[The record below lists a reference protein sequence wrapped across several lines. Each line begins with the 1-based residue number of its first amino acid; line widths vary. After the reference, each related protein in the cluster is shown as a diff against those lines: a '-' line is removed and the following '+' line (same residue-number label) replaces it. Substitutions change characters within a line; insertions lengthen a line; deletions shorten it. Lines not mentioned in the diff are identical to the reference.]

1 MKRIVV
7 LLTILAVCQFV
18 SAQSLR
24 ISGRIISNSN
34 TPVEYASVVLQTK
47 DSVFITGGV
56 SDLRGRFTMENLKA
70 GQYNLQISCI
80 GYQTKN
86 MFLDDFTK
94 NVDLGTLEM
103 DSTAI
108 ALDEVTITA
117 NNVINKQDRKI
128 ILPTALQLHAST
140 DGLTLLQQMKLSRI
154 QINLMDKKISA
165 SGGGDVQIRING
177 APSNVQEVLAL
188 RPEDIL
194 RIEYHD
200 DPGVRYGNVEAVLD
214 YITRRHE
221 TGGYVS
227 VDLDACPYVFF
238 TNQRI
243 TAKVNHKKS
252 EFGLSYNGGIRAI
265 SSMWREN
272 SETFNYGDGTSF
284 TRVED
289 GMPDKWYNNWNYAT
303 LNYNYMEPDKSFLS
317 ISLREN
323 FTIEPIG
330 KQYFHSLL
338 YPAGHPEQAV
348 DLMDK
353 ADTGDNSPS
362 LDIYYQRSLKKE
374 QNIIFNVVGTYINSR
389 NRRTYQEMK
398 NDELVTDI
406 YSDVKGKKYSIIGEG
421 VYEKGFKVGRLSLG
435 VKHTQSFT
443 NNEYMGSTDAKTKM
457 EQSETYVYTEF
468 QGKADKFNYSLGV
481 GGTRSWFSQEG
492 EGYQNY
498 TFRPSLKLAY
508 NFNEH
513 SFIRYRGD
521 IYSSAPSLSDLNN
534 VEQLIDSLQIRRG
547 NPNLKPVL
555 NYVNSFVYDYHKG
568 LFSTNLNVQHW
579 FYHKPIMEETIL
591 EGDKF
596 IRTVNNQKSWQKLN
610 TELELKFGPIKN
622 ILTVSLVTGFSH
634 FDSRGNNYRHT
645 YNNLYFRGEV
655 MASYK
660 NWMGM
665 FQIQSHKNNFWGET
679 LSYEENYHVLGIM
692 YRHKN
697 LNVGAMMLNPFVNNW
712 KVGKESRNEY
722 APSKNWTYVKDSS
735 RLAVLK
741 ISYSFSFGRKYESGS
756 KRLNNEDNDSGIL
769 NGGK

>member
-94 NVDLGTLEM
+94 NVDLGALEM

-200 DPGVRYGNVEAVLD
+200 DPGVRYGDAEAVLD

-221 TGGYVS
+221 TGGYVAF
-227 VDLDACPYVFF
+227 DLSGCPYLIF
-238 TNQRI
+238 TNQGV
-243 TAKVNHKKS
+243 TAKLNHKKS
-252 EFGLSYNGGIRAI
+252 EFGLSYNGGTRGIN
-265 SSMWREN
+265 SMWREN

-289 GMPDKWYNNWNYAT
+289 GIRDKWYNNWNYMT

-317 ISLREN
+317 ISLRDN
-323 FTIEPIG
+323 FLMEPLG
-330 KQYFHSLL
+330 KQYFNSLL
-338 YPAGHPEQAV
+338 YPVGQQ
-348 DLMDK
+348 DK
-353 ADTGDNSPS
+353 AVNMLDRTNSGENSPS
-362 LDIYYQRSLKKE
+362 LDIYYQRSLKNE
-374 QNIIFNVVGTYINSR
+374 QNIVFNVVGTYISSHKE
-389 NRRTYQEMK
+389 RTYREMQ
-398 NDELVTDI
+398 NDEVLTDI
-406 YSDVKGKKYSIIGEG
+406 YSDVRGKKYSIIGEG
-421 VYEKGFKVGRLSLG
+421 VYEKGFKAGRLSMG

-468 QGKADKFNYSLGV
+468 QGKLHKFNYSLGV

-508 NFNEH
+508 NFNDH
-513 SFIRYRGD
+513 SFVRYRGD
-521 IYSSAPSLSDLNN
+521 MHSSAPSLSDLNN

-555 NYVNSFVYDYHKG
+555 NYVNSFMYDYHKG
-568 LFSTNLNVQHW
+568 LLSVNFNVKHRY
-579 FYHKPIMEETIL
+579 YHKPIMEETIL

-596 IRTVNNQKSWQKLN
+596 IRTVGNQKSWQKLN

-622 ILTVSLVTGFSH
+622 ILTVSLVTGLSH
-634 FDSRGNNYRHT
+634 FDSRGNNYHHT
-645 YNNLYFRGEV
+645 YTNLYFRGEV

-665 FQIQSHKNNFWGET
+665 FQIQNHKNDFFGET
-679 LSYEENYHVLGIM
+679 LSYGENYHILTLM
-692 YRHKN
+692 YKLKN
-697 LNVGAMMLNPFVNNW
+697 LSVGAMMLNPFINNW
-712 KVGKESRNEY
+712 KVGKENRNEY

-735 RLAVLK
+735 HVLALK
-741 ISYSFSFGRKYESGS
+741 LTYNFSFGRKYESAS
-756 KRLNNEDNDSGIL
+756 KRLNNQDSDSGIL